1 MYSLGENMVIVSDLY
16 FFTIFGGYTQF
27 YSSDSVGVKCKKF
40 VQSSPKMAL
49 SNSHGCNELDL

>member
-1 MYSLGENMVIVSDLY
+1 MVIVSDLY